1 MRQLFGS
8 RFHYGWIVVGVTAAT
23 LIVSAG
29 VRSAPGVMIHPL
41 EVELGWSRATIS
53 FAVSIGLLLFGL
65 AGPLAGWLM
74 DRFGPR
80 LVMLGGL
87 ALIGASMAAGA
98 AMTSLWQLNLFWGA
112 LSGLGTGVA
121 AQVLGAAVANRW
133 FAARRGLVTGM
144 FGAATSAGQLI
155 FIPLLMWL
163 VVTIGWRASTLVLA
177 GAAAALL
184 LPVLLLMRD
193 DPADIGLRPYGAPDA
208 PQAAPATPTAE
219 GGVMRRAVRA
229 PEFWLLAGSFFICGA
244 TSNGLIGTHLIP
256 HAIDHGIAEVTAASV
271 LALMGAMNFVGTVTS
286 GWLTD
291 RYNPRKLLAWYYG
304 FRGLSLLLLPFVH
317 DFSGL
322 AMFAVLFGLDY
333 IATVPPTAALVA
345 DIFGRKHV
353 GAVFGWVFCAHQFGA
368 ALAAWL
374 GGVVRD
380 ATGDYGVAFIAA
392 GVLAITAAGLALR
405 IGRAPTAP
413 AQMAVEPG

>member
-345 DIFGRKHV
+345 HIFGRKHV